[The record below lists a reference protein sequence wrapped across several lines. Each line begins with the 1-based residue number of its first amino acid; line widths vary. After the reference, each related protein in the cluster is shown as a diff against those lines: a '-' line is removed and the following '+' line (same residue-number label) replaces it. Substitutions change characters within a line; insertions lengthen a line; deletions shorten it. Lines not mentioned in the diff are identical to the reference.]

1 MKNVVTIGWS
11 QITWIPTNAQGAII
25 GLKGLWT
32 HIVKEV
38 AYNYLDLRSVNFRS
52 HTMKQWE
59 VIHVE
64 LDGLFYYDPPL
75 KERTVEN
82 YMKEHLSLARNAWK
96 KAWVANGEVGCP
108 NKCSERVQ
116 KSLVWYW
123 NIPNAHK
130 RNHIESGGFMA
141 MCGIPIHMVRI
152 PCPMQ
157 FKLK

>member
-11 QITWIPTNAQGAII
+11 QITWIATNAQGAII

-32 HIVKEV
+32 RIVKEV
-38 AYNYLDLRSVNFRS
+38 AYNYLDLRSMNFRS

-82 YMKEHLSLARNAWK
+82 YMKEHLSLAKNAWK

-108 NKCSERVQ
+108 NKCLDMS
-116 KSLVWYW
+116 KSHLFGIGTLQMHTKGIISNPRDSWPCVTSLYRWCAYLV
-123 NIPNAHK
+123 
-130 RNHIESGGFMA
+130 
-141 MCGIPIHMVRI
+141 
-152 PCPMQ
+152 PCSSN
-157 FKLK
+157 